1 MQYTIRNK
9 EVWELKKIVYKAGDC
24 LRAVK
29 ILVWQEKGFYK
40 LIRYGLLFLALGV
53 GQFIAKVFDV
63 CAFPAFMDRLWQIV
77 KLNTRSL
84 TRIEEQEARS
94 IFGNRINYQKVHIDE
109 ASFIAWLGTKL
120 KRCSGMG
127 VATFHTINFNRKLNT
142 AAGSSDMK
150 WLIHELTHVV
160 QMEHT
165 GSQYL
170 AEAFHAQATAG
181 YVYRSGE
188 KRHFREYNRE
198 QQACIVADY
207 YIARC
212 SGGSTAAYDPYIAE
226 LRAGE
231 L

>member
-1 MQYTIRNK
+1 
-9 EVWELKKIVYKAGDC
+9 LK
-24 LRAVK
+24 AVK
-29 ILVWQEKGFYK
+29 TIIWQREEGFYK
-40 LIRYGLLFLALGV
+40 SILDGLLSFALRVGRVIATFL
-53 GQFIAKVFDV
+53 DV
-63 CAFPAFMDRLWQIV
+63 CAFPELMDCLWQIF

-84 TRIEEQEARS
+84 KAIEEQEARS
-94 IFGNRINYQKVHIDE
+94 IFGNRINYRKVHIDE
-109 ASFIAWLGTKL
+109 ASFIAWLGAKL

-142 AAGSSDMK
+142 TAGSSDME

-160 QMEHT
+160 QMEQI

-170 AEAFHAQATAG
+170 VEAFHAQASAG
-181 YVYRSGE
+181 YAYRPGE
-188 KRHFREYNRE
+188 KKHFCEYNRE

-212 SGGSTAAYDPYIAE
+212 SGGSTEAYDQYIVE
-226 LRAGE
+226 MRAGE

>member
-1 MQYTIRNK
+1 M
-9 EVWELKKIVYKAGDC
+9 
-24 LRAVK
+24 
-29 ILVWQEKGFYK
+29 
-40 LIRYGLLFLALGV
+40 IRYGLLSLAIGV
-53 GQFIAKVFDV
+53 GRVIAKIFDI
-63 CAFPAFMDRLWQIV
+63 CDFPELMDHLWKIV
-77 KLNTRSL
+77 KLNTRNL
-84 TRIEEQEARS
+84 TAIEEKEAQS
-94 IFGNRINYQKVHIDE
+94 IFGNKIDYRKVHIDE
-109 ASFIAWLGTKL
+109 ASFLAWLGTKL
-120 KRCSGMG
+120 KKCSGMG
-127 VATFHTINFNRKLNT
+127 IATFHTINFNRKLNT

-150 WLIHELTHVV
+150 WLIHELTHVA

-170 AEAFHAQATAG
+170 VEAFHAQASAG
-181 YVYRSGE
+181 YTYRTGE
-188 KRHFREYNRE
+188 KKHFREYNRE

>member
-1 MQYTIRNK
+1 MKAVFKNYRNSDLAGR
-9 EVWELKKIVYKAGDC
+9 VGFLKM
-24 LRAVK
+24 
-29 ILVWQEKGFYK
+29 
-40 LIRYGLLFLALGV
+40 IRYELLSLAIRV
-53 GQFIAKVFDV
+53 GRAIAKIFDI
-63 CAFPAFMDRLWQIV
+63 CAFPELMDHLWQIV
-77 KLNTRSL
+77 KINTRKL
-84 TRIEEQEARS
+84 TAVEEKEAQS

-109 ASFIAWLGTKL
+109 ASFLAWLGAKL

-127 VATFHTINFNRKLNT
+127 VATFHTVNFNRKLNT
-142 AAGSSDMK
+142 TAGSSDMK
-150 WLIHELTHVV
+150 WLIHELTHVA

-170 AEAFHAQATAG
+170 VEAFHAQASDG
-181 YVYRSGE
+181 YAYRVGE

-207 YIARC
+207 YISRF

-226 LRAGE
+226 LRAGD